1 MLNTSRYDRAMGE
14 PVDPAQLDIGLLALF
29 TGLAANE
36 RATAALNAA
45 GFESLRFSH
54 GFLFQHLIDG
64 PRTISELAKLQE
76 ISVQAVSKTVNELV
90 ADGYLVATTDT
101 ADRRSRLISLS
112 DRGWAAVKRA
122 RTARARQDKLL
133 ERALGADRI
142 DTLRQDLAD
151 VLAALGGIDAVQ
163 VRNVRLPS

>member
-1 MLNTSRYDRAMGE
+1 MSE
-14 PVDPAQLDIGLLALF
+14 PVDPQQLDIGLLALF

-36 RATAALNAA
+36 QATAALSRA
-45 GFESLRFSH
+45 GFDSLRFSH

-64 PRTISELAKLQE
+64 PRSMSELARLQE
-76 ISVQAVSKTVNELV
+76 VSVQAVSKMVNELV
-90 ADGYLVATTDT
+90 ADGYLVSATDP
-101 ADRRSRLISLS
+101 ADRRSRLVSLS

-122 RTARARQDKLL
+122 RTARARQDKVL

-142 DTLRQDLAD
+142 DHLRRDLAD

-163 VRNVRLPS
+163 VRNVRLPG